1 MALPGFRDRLRQ
13 RPPLIA
19 DGATGTTLQS
29 RGLALGRSAEAWVLE
44 MPERILEL
52 HRDFIDAGAEIVLTC
67 SFGATPLRLRSSGL
81 ADRAGEINRRA
92 AELARQAVGEREVYV
107 AGSMGP
113 TGEMLKPYGDLDE
126 AGAVAAYSV
135 QAAALAEGGVDL
147 LVLETHFD
155 LAEAAA
161 AVKGAREATS
171 LPIVCSFSYDRG
183 TRTMMGVSS
192 AQAGR
197 QLDGLGVDAIGINC
211 GRSLD
216 ESLRDLAELRE
227 STDRPLWFKPNA
239 GMPTLDAQG
248 RAVYEISPREMAEAL
263 AKALES
269 DVAVLGGCCG
279 TSPAHLRQIALEVRR
294 LAAR

>member
-1 MALPGFRDRLRQ
+1 MDRADFRDRLRQ
-13 RPPLIA
+13 GPPLIA
-19 DGATGTTLQS
+19 DGAAGTTLQS
-29 RGLALGRSAEAWVLE
+29 RGLALGRSTESWVLE
-44 MPERILEL
+44 APEKILEL

-67 SFGATPLRLRSSGL
+67 SFGATPLRLRASGI
-81 ADRAGEINRRA
+81 ADRAAEVNRRA
-92 AELARQAVGEREVYV
+92 AELARQAAADRGVYV

-126 AGAVAAYSV
+126 AEAVAAYAT
-135 QAAALAEGGVDL
+135 QARALAEGGVDL

-161 AVKGAREATS
+161 AVKGVREVTD

-183 TRTMMGVSS
+183 TRTMMGVSP

-216 ESLRDLAELRE
+216 ESLRDLAELRQ
-227 STDRPLWFKPNA
+227 STERPLWFKPNA

-248 RAVYEISPREMAEAL
+248 RPIYSISPREMAEAL
-263 AKALES
+263 VKATES
-269 DVAVLGGCCG
+269 DARVVGGCCG
-279 TSPAHLRQIALEVRR
+279 TSPAHLRQIAQEVRR
-294 LAAR
+294 AVAR

>member
-1 MALPGFRDRLRQ
+1 MAPLGFRDRLRE

-29 RGLALGRSAEAWVLE
+29 RGLALGRCAEAWVLQS
-44 MPERILEL
+44 PEKILEL
-52 HRDFIDAGAEIVLTC
+52 HRDFIDAGADLVLTC
-67 SFGATPLRLRSSGL
+67 SFGATPLRLRTTGL
-81 ADRAGEINRRA
+81 ADRAREINRRA
-92 AELARQAVGEREVYV
+92 AELARQAVAERDVYV

-126 AGAVAAYSV
+126 ADAVAAYSA
-135 QAAALAEGGVDL
+135 QASALAEGGVDL

-161 AVKGAREATS
+161 AVKGAREATD

-183 TRTMMGVSS
+183 TRTMMGVSP

-216 ESLRDLAELRE
+216 ESLRDLAELRQ

-248 RAVYEISPREMAEAL
+248 RPVYAISPQEMAKAL
-263 AKALES
+263 TKALES
-269 DVAVLGGCCG
+269 DARILGGCCG

-294 LAAR
+294 ATAR